1 MPTVPERSHY
11 QVLGVAPGATTQ
23 QIRDAHRQLARM
35 LHPDR
40 LSDASDAERRLAERR
55 MREVNVAW
63 TTLSDPARR
72 TDYDRQL
79 RARATGPTGSSGPS
93 GAYGTGAGGRGPGS
107 SRAAGIDDT
116 ARNPGNGWPV
126 DDDPDDFYARLR
138 AAQLDPDEPELAGW
152 HFWLL
157 RRGPIVAA
165 VVIALFLFVV
175 TAYAGGGGGGDE
187 AASTTTEAARNCVRL
202 TEGRTA
208 TRVSCG
214 ADNDGRI
221 VTIVAAAL
229 DCPSGTS
236 YVILDNDVTCVTDD
250 PSIVGDTTTTLRD

>member
-1 MPTVPERSHY
+1 MPTVPERTHY
-11 QVLGVAPGATTQ
+11 QVLGVAPGASPQ

-79 RARATGPTGSSGPS
+79 RARATGPSGPS
-93 GAYGTGAGGRGPGS
+93 GGHAGGGYGPASSRGAG
-107 SRAAGIDDT
+107 AGVDDT
-116 ARNPGNGWPV
+116 PRDPTTGWPV
-126 DDDPDDFYARLR
+126 DDDPDAFYARLR
-138 AAQLDPDEPELAGW
+138 AAEVDPDEPPLSNW

-165 VVIALFLFVV
+165 LVVALFLFVV
-175 TAYAGGGGGGDE
+175 TAYAGSGGGGVDDE
-187 AASTTTEAARNCVRL
+187 AAPTTEGARNCVRL

-214 ADNDGRI
+214 VENDGRI
-221 VTIVAAAL
+221 VTIVSAAL
-229 DCPSGTS
+229 DCPAGTS

-250 PSIVGDTTTTLRD
+250 PSIVGEPPTTLRD